1 MKKLLS
7 KLPGISSNNWLVRLL
22 AYPFYGFLTLII
34 LATIIPSTPTL
45 EVYASLPT
53 NTQSVEIKGKT
64 RSNVPVILIQ
74 NSQTIL
80 ATKATSSGD
89 YSFHIDSLSEGEH
102 TYMIESCEKE
112 GSKYCTRQ
120 QTSLTVD
127 HTAPYMPKLNEIAPG
142 LTTTKLTVTG
152 EAEPKSEVVVTDG
165 EKEYKTTATD
175 QSQFSIDVSDLKAGK
190 NELTLS
196 SLDKAGNRSERVTF
210 TTTVTIPESEQ
221 VFKVVKVVDGD
232 TITLSDGRTI
242 RYIGIDTPETVD
254 PRKAVQCYGKEA
266 SDKNKELVEG
276 KEVRLEKDV
285 SEYDKYQRTLRYIYV
300 GDIFVNDY
308 LVRNGYAKASSYPPD
323 IKHQDQFREAEIEA
337 KENKRGM
344 WSDVCN
350 TPSPTRKPVLST
362 TITTTD
368 TSSTPTPFNAKTT
381 ITTTINASCS
391 GPDKDCG
398 DFSTQVEAQAFY
410 ISCGGPASDPHRL
423 DREKDG
429 NACETLP

>member
-1 MKKLLS
+1 MKKILS
-7 KLPGISSNNWLVRLL
+7 KLPGINSKNWLVRLL
-22 AYPFYGFLTLII
+22 SYPAYGFVLLII
-34 LATIIPSTPTL
+34 LALVIPSAPTL
-45 EVYASLPT
+45 EVYASAPT
-53 NTQSVEIKGKT
+53 NSQSVEIKGKT
-64 RSNVPVILIQ
+64 RSNIPVILIQ
-74 NSQTIL
+74 NNQTL
-80 ATKATSSGD
+80 LTTKATSSGD
-89 YSFHIDSLSEGEH
+89 YSFHIDSLNEGEH
-102 TYMIESCEKE
+102 TYTIESCEKE

-127 HTAPYMPKLNEIAPG
+127 HTAPYAPKLDPVPPG
-142 LTTTKLTVTG
+142 LAATKLTVTG
-152 EAEPKSEVVVTDG
+152 EAEPQSEVVVTDG

-175 QSQFSIDVSDLKAGK
+175 QNQFSIDVPDLKAGR
-190 NELTLS
+190 NELTVS

-285 SEYDKYQRTLRYIYV
+285 SEYDKYKRTLRYIYI

-308 LVRNGYAKASSYPPD
+308 LVRNGYAKSSSYPPD
-323 IKHQDQFREAEIEA
+323 IKHQEQFREAEQEA
-337 KENKRGM
+337 RENKRGM
-344 WSDVCN
+344 WSDVC
-350 TPSPTRKPVLST
+350 TLPSPTPKPIPT
-362 TITTTD
+362 ATITTGT
-368 TSSTPTPFNAKTT
+368 TSTPATTQAKTT
-381 ITTTINASCS
+381 TTTTNASCS
-391 GPDKDCG
+391 GPDKDCS
-398 DFSTQVEAQAFY
+398 DFSTQAEAQAFY

-423 DREKDG
+423 DRERDG
-429 NACETLP
+429 RACEALP